1 VRRRVALYTHDSG
14 WHCRELKRAFARH
27 QIETTVVRPQ
37 LCEVNLSSSSHGLV
51 LPKFS
56 PALPD
61 GVFVRGVPTGSF
73 EQVTFRMTMLHALD
87 DLQVPVY
94 NTARAIEKTIDKA
107 RTSLLLHHAS
117 IPTPATW
124 VTENPAQVRRHV
136 IRHGDL
142 VIKPLFGSE
151 GEGVARL
158 AAADLPP
165 DAQAYQALYYLQS
178 FVDSGAGQWHDYRV
192 FVIAGRAVA
201 AMVRHGKTWINN
213 VAMGARCARTPLDA
227 ELASLAVKAVG
238 AIDMDYAG
246 VDIIRNTRGEAFV
259 LEVNS
264 IPAWKGLQQVC
275 ELNIADALATD
286 FVTRKLAQPIQQQRA
301 SQ

>member
-1 VRRRVALYTHDSG
+1 MQRRLALYTHDSG

-27 QIETTVVRPQ
+27 NMATTVVRPQ
-37 LCEVNLSSSSHGLV
+37 ACEVDLSASAHGLV
-51 LPKFS
+51 LPKFA

-61 GVFVRGVPTGSF
+61 GVFVRGIPTGSF
-73 EQVTFRMTMLHALD
+73 EQVTFRMTVLHALD

-107 RTSLLLHHAS
+107 RTSLLLHQAT
-117 IPTPATW
+117 IPTPSTF
-124 VTENPAQVRRHV
+124 VTESSARVRRHV
-136 IRHGDL
+136 IRHREL

-158 AAADLPP
+158 AAGDAPP
-165 DAQAYQALYYLQS
+165 DAQAYQALYYLQAY
-178 FVDSGAGQWHDYRV
+178 VDSGEGQWHDYRV

-201 AMVRHGKTWINN
+201 AMARYGKTWVNN
-213 VAMGARCARTPLDA
+213 VAMGARCVRAPLDS
-227 ELASLAVKAVG
+227 ELAALAVRA
-238 AIDMDYAG
+238 ANAMEMDYAG
-246 VDIIRNTRGEAFV
+246 VDIIRNTAGEAFV

-275 ELNIADALATD
+275 ELNIADALAAD
-286 FVTRKLAQPIQQQRA
+286 FVTRKLAQPHHAQRA
-301 SQ
+301 AR